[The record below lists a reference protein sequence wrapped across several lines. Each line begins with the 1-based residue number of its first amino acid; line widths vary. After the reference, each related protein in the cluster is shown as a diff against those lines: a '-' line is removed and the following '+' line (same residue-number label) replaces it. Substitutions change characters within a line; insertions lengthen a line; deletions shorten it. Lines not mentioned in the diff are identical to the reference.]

1 MSFTPLARVKNFTV
15 ANLKEFLDLYPD
27 LLSDISWENAANLLE
42 DIKPRY
48 KRSYYQLACQM
59 GLEDRS
65 NLQKFQYHKYLQMF
79 SDEDLRKYMEFWF
92 KIYYAPN
99 PYVKQSD
106 QSDPPVLLFCTFAEK
121 LLQTTSLEIDFN
133 KTHEIICGEGGSLD
147 IEFNCFKNYGT
158 PIKCKTSD
166 NKNILYISES
176 DREKLRMLVEFI
188 KKEFPVKNHNDLKA
202 FYDRFSYKN
211 YIKFW
216 KIEDEH
222 YDEGGEWVIQQRID
236 SYMRTDSRE
245 KGGENVILYG
255 VPGSG
260 KSYKIKMEYCKDPH
274 YMERIVFH
282 PDYTYSDFIG
292 QILPKV
298 ENEKVRYEFIPGP
311 FTKIMAK
318 AWNDPAHKY
327 YLVIE
332 ELNRGNA
339 PAIFGDIFQLLDR
352 NPDGWGT
359 YSIYNAD
366 MSHVI
371 FSQEEE
377 ISIKIPSNL
386 SIIATMNT
394 SDQNVFT
401 LDNAFQRRWKMRL
414 IHNSFKK
421 NGQEQHDLHLD
432 HKIAGTEIKW
442 GTFAEL
448 INSQIAKTGKESL
461 GAEDKRLGV
470 FFVRNEELNDREAF
484 AEKVLKYLW
493 DDAFKMNREE
503 VFRDEYNSFEDVVD
517 AFLCEDDS
525 ADPLQCVLT
534 TNIYSGMDPKQNL

>member
-1 MSFTPLARVKNFTV
+1 MNFEYNEKVFHEKLEKGTQDLIDSLGLNVVGNKNTQC
-15 ANLKEFLDLYPD
+15 DL
-27 LLSDISWENAANLLE
+27 SKKI
-42 DIKPRY
+42 
-48 KRSYYQLACQM
+48 RSYERDA
-59 GLEDRS
+59 
-65 NLQKFQYHKYLQMF
+65 
-79 SDEDLRKYMEFWF
+79 LR
-92 KIYYAPN
+92 
-99 PYVKQSD
+99 
-106 QSDPPVLLFCTFAEK
+106 
-121 LLQTTSLEIDFN
+121 
-133 KTHEIICGEGGSLD
+133 
-147 IEFNCFKNYGT
+147 
-158 PIKCKTSD
+158 CK
-166 NKNILYISES
+166 K
-176 DREKLRMLVEFI
+176 
-188 KKEFPVKNHNDLKA
+188 
-202 FYDRFSYKN
+202 
-211 YIKFW
+211 
-216 KIEDEH
+216 
-222 YDEGGEWVIQQRID
+222 
-236 SYMRTDSRE
+236 
-245 KGGENVILYG
+245 GENVILYG

-318 AWNDPAHKY
+318 AWNDPVHKY

-371 FSQEEE
+371 FPQEEE

-414 IHNSFKK
+414 IHNSFKR
-421 NGQEQHDLHLD
+421 NGQEQHDLHLN

-517 AFLCEDDS
+517 AFLSEDDS
-525 ADPLQCVLT
+525 ADPLQRVLT